1 MKHPLLASALGF
13 AALTSAQAAQAQQ
26 CVMPADAADTVMYL
40 MPVAYDGALKSCK
53 GTLAEDAFLPS
64 ADGRNYI
71 EKFRTQQDTTWA
83 GTYRFAQ
90 VMIAAQGDSED
101 NGMAET
107 LGALDESQLRPFADA
122 LLGQMIAEEIKPDSC
137 EKIDRGVELLS
148 PLPAE
153 NVGGLVEFVLELVDL
168 GDTVPLC
175 NADGTVRV
183 IPEGPLSEDEKAY
196 DPAADE
202 AGN

>member
-1 MKHPLLASALGF
+1 MKRSLLASALGL

-26 CVMPADAADTVMYL
+26 ACVMPADAADMVMYM

-53 GTLAEDAFLPS
+53 NTFSDDAFLPS
-64 ADGRNYI
+64 AEGRDFI
-71 EKFRTQQDTTWA
+71 KKFRTKQDATWA
-83 GTYRFAQ
+83 GTYRVAQ
-90 VMIAAQGDSED
+90 VMIAAQGEGAGED

-122 LLGQMIAEEIKPDSC
+122 LLGQMIAEEIKPDAC
-137 EKIDRGVELLS
+137 DKIDRGVELLS

-153 NVGGLVEFVLELVDL
+153 NVGGLVSFVLEMVDL
-168 GDTVPLC
+168 GDKVPLC

-183 IPEGPLSEDEKAY
+183 IPEGPLAPEDPSE
-196 DPAADE
+196 
-202 AGN
+202 

>member
-1 MKHPLLASALGF
+1 MKRSILASALSL

-26 CVMPADAADTVMYL
+26 ACIMPADAADTVMYL

-53 GTLAEDAFLPS
+53 SAFSDDAFLPS
-64 ADGRNYI
+64 ADGRAYI
-71 EKFRTQQDTTWA
+71 EKFRSKQDETWP
-83 GTYRFAQ
+83 GTYRAAQ
-90 VMIAAQGDSED
+90 VMIASQGDQD
-101 NGMAET
+101 GGMAET

-137 EKIDRGVELLS
+137 DKIDRGVELLS

-153 NVGGLVEFVLELVDL
+153 NVGGLVTFVLEMVGGGDL
-168 GDTVPLC
+168 PVC

-183 IPEGPLSEDEKAY
+183 IPEGPV
-196 DPAADE
+196 AAEE
-202 AGN
+202 AGE